1 MRRLLTIAAMVCGER
16 AAGAVIE
23 PLLADWQKELG
34 LARSQG
40 LISYATVAASGAL
53 ALMRSMAACAIAEGV
68 WLPPA
73 RGTLFSVLAIIFS
86 AAASVAILLIPSMPY
101 GPSSH
106 NLADPMAQR
115 WVLVMSSTVLPPA
128 FLLAMFMHRRDP
140 RATFRHAIV
149 GITFAAVATIVV
161 VFTTNP
167 ETINRRYNTFEFQ
180 EQMRARTLAAAKS
193 DPSIYKGNSYQ
204 RALATTVEERRAS
217 YQRFQLK
224 LAEWRRNDPPPTWAE
239 RFAQLQPILL
249 SIVFAIMGWTL
260 GGIGPVTVSRGLIWW
275 ALVFMTTIA
284 MSPLL
289 SLLVGVPMPR
299 PAQWW
304 MLPMFTS
311 MTLVLVTAGRET
323 WWPAIRGE
331 S

>member
-1 MRRLLTIAAMVCGER
+1 MRRLLTIATAVCGER

-23 PLLADWQKELG
+23 PLLADWQKELA

-40 LISYATVAASGAL
+40 FISYATAATAGAL
-53 ALMRSMAACAIAEGV
+53 ALVRSLIVCAIAEGV

-73 RGTLFSVLAIIFS
+73 RGTMLSILAIAFSVAVSI
-86 AAASVAILLIPSMPY
+86 AILLIPPLPRASR
-101 GPSSH
+101 S
-106 NLADPMAQR
+106 LADPMTQG
-115 WVLVMSSTVLPPA
+115 WLLVMSSTVLPPA
-128 FLLAMFMHRRDP
+128 FLLAMFMHRRDR
-140 RATFRHAIV
+140 RATVRHAIV
-149 GITFAAVATIVV
+149 GITFAAAATIVV

-167 ETINRRYNTFEFQ
+167 ETLNRRYNTFEMQ
-180 EQMRARTLAAAKS
+180 ERIRARTLAAAKS
-193 DPSIYKGNSYQ
+193 DPSIYKGNGYQ
-204 RALATTVEERRAS
+204 RALATTVEQRRAS
-217 YQRFQLK
+217 YQRLQSK
-224 LAEWRRNDPPPTWAE
+224 LAEWQRNDPPPTWGE
-239 RFAQLQPILL
+239 RFAQLQPIPL

-275 ALVFMTTIA
+275 ALVLMATIA
-284 MSPLL
+284 MSTLL

-311 MTLVLVTAGRET
+311 MALVLVTAGQET
-323 WWPAIRGE
+323 WWSKTRGE